1 MAEYTITVVP
11 SDPADVFAWVGSIP
25 VPPGHRIEAHE
36 CDQSELGAIQ
46 MERHDRT
53 PVWAKL
59 VVAPMKPL
67 TQWEIDFCT
76 GDFS

>member
-1 MAEYTITVVP
+1 MP
-11 SDPADVFAWVGSIP
+11 SDPERVFAWLERIQAAI
-25 VPPGHRIEAHE
+25 PPGHRIEAHE
-36 CDQSELGAIQ
+36 CDQSEPGALQ

-59 VVAPMKPL
+59 VIAPMKPL

-76 GDFS
+76 GDPAMCQ